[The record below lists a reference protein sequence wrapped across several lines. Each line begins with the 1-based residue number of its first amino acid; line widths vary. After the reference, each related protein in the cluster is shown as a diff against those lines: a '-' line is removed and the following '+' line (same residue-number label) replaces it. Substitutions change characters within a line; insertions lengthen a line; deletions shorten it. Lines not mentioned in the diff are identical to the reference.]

1 MNAAIAS
8 FDCTMHYDA
17 SSTLASSTCVTG
29 TATTSVASSTAPKY
43 QPVISAG
50 ELVNGAL
57 LFIIALLIFAQ
68 ILWKS

>member
-8 FDCTMHYDA
+8 MECTMHYDA

-29 TATTSVASSTAPKY
+29 SATSSIASSTIPRY
-43 QPVISAG
+43 QPTITSG
-50 ELVNGAL
+50 ELVIGGL
-57 LFIIALLIFAQ
+57 LFLGIVLQFWS